1 MHDRG
6 GARALASVEPRAYIG
21 PRRWYNLLMQ
31 REAQDIHTYV
41 CRAPTGAS
49 LMVDLRPA
57 SGETPDH
64 DYARRLVADHQTSAY
79 VEVWTED
86 KLIDVVRR

>member
-1 MHDRG
+1 MRCDG
-6 GARALASVEPRAYIG
+6 
-21 PRRWYNLLMQ
+21 
-31 REAQDIHTYV
+31 QDIHTYV

-57 SGETPDH
+57 NGETPDH
-64 DYARRLVADHQTSAY
+64 DYARRLLAEHQTSAY

-86 KLIDVVRR
+86 HLIDVVRRRDQSGRG